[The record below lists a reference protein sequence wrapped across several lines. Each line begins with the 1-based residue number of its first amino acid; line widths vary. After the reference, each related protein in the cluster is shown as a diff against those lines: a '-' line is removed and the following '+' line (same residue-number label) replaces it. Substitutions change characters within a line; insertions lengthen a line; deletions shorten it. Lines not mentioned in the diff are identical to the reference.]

1 MENIL
6 EKIVMGKGSG
16 FGKTILFGEHF
27 VVYGLPAMA
36 SAIGD
41 STLAEIKITRGSG
54 YELSDNRPEVPGY
67 KEKKYNE
74 QKVSI
79 KNVFDYMG
87 LDIEKNHVNITLGG
101 DLVCASGVG
110 ASAASCV
117 ALARAINDELKMG
130 WENPKINEAAYEGEK
145 GYHGTP
151 SGIDNTASTFGGL
164 VYFVKNLE
172 GESNTMETIILAK
185 PVEMVIASS
194 GMTANTSVVVADVRK
209 KKEENPEWFNGI
221 ITEYKKLIVE
231 ARKALEEMD
240 LKTVGKLMNENHK
253 LLQQLTVSN
262 EVLDKMVKIAR
273 DAGAFGAKV
282 TGTGRGGNINALTP
296 GKELQDKVFNA
307 LTNVGYSA
315 WKTKIGV

>member
-1 MENIL
+1 
-6 EKIVMGKGSG
+6 MGKGSG

-27 VVYGLPAMA
+27 VVYGLPALA

-41 STLAEIKITRGSG
+41 HTSAEVKISDGEG
-54 YELSDNRPEVPGY
+54 YSLSDDRPEVPGY
-67 KEKKYNE
+67 KEKKFDE

-79 KNVFDYMG
+79 KNVLDFMG
-87 LDIEKNHVNITLGG
+87 IDITQKHIDITLGG
-101 DLVCASGVG
+101 NLTCASGVG

-117 ALARAINDELKMG
+117 ALARAINNELDLG
-130 WENPKINEAAYEGEK
+130 WDDHKINEAAYEGEK

-172 GESNTMETIILAK
+172 GGPNTMETVKLGK

-209 KKEENPEWFNGI
+209 KKEENPEWFEKI
-221 ITEYKKLIVE
+221 ITEYQEIMKE
-231 ARKALEEMD
+231 ARLALKKMD
-240 LKTVGKLMNENHK
+240 LERVGQLMNKNHS
-253 LLQQLTVSN
+253 LLQQITVSN
-262 EVLDKMVKIAR
+262 KKLDEMVKVAR
-273 DAGAFGAKV
+273 EAGALGAKV
-282 TGTGRGGNINALTP
+282 TGTGRGGNINCLTP
-296 GKELQDKVFNA
+296 GTELQDKVYKA
-307 LTNVGYSA
+307 LADAGYPA